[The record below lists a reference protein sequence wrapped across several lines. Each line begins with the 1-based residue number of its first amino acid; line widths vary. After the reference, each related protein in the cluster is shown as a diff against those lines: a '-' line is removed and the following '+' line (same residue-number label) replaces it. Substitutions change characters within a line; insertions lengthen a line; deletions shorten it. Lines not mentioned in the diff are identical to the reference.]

1 MYAILLAGGIGRRTG
16 LNIPKQFFQIKKKPF
31 LAYCIDKFVPI
42 REFKKI
48 IISSPREYMY
58 ETENILEKFFPDEDR
73 LVLIE
78 GGETRHDTLTNS
90 VNYINKIKDC
100 ENPIIIKH
108 AAARIFVS
116 TEMIR
121 QCIEYTKEY
130 GAAGPVLK
138 STDFMIEV
146 ENNKVINIPP
156 RSNIVHVQT
165 PQGFRLAE
173 YLETVNDLTEEEIKN
188 VHDLISI
195 YYLRGKQ
202 VHLFDGEK
210 SNFKITT
217 AVDVEIARSFL
228 LDGD

>member
-1 MYAILLAGGIGRRTG
+1 MLAGGIGRRTG
-16 LNIPKQFFQIKKKPF
+16 LNIPKQFFQIQKKPF

-42 REFKKI
+42 KEFKKI
-48 IISSPREYMY
+48 VVSSPKEYMN
-58 ETENILEKFFPDEDR
+58 ETKIILDKFFPDEDR

-121 QCIEYTKEY
+121 KCIDYTKKY
-130 GAAGPVLK
+130 GAAGPIIK
-138 STDFMIEV
+138 STDFILEV
-146 ENNKVINIPP
+146 ENNRVVNIPP
-156 RSNIVHVQT
+156 RANVVHVQT

-173 YLETVNDLTEEEIKN
+173 YLETVDDLTEEEIKN

-195 YYLRGKQ
+195 YYLRGKD
-202 VHLFDGEK
+202 VYLFDGDK

-217 AVDVEIARSFL
+217 SIDVEIAKSFL
-228 LDGD
+228 LDD